1 MRHPILA
8 ASLLVLLVG
17 GKQKHEN
24 DRIQQALDAF
34 QLEEGLRIE
43 PVAYEPM
50 VIDPVA
56 FAFDE
61 NRRMYVVE
69 DRGYPDPAEGG
80 NPDTIGRVALLEDMD
95 GDGKYDRRHEFA
107 ADLTYPNGILPWKGG
122 VFVTCSPNIYYFKD
136 T

>member
-17 GKQKHEN
+17 CKQKHEN

-61 NRRMYVVE
+61 NRRRYVVE
-69 DRGYPDPAEGG
+69 DRGYQDPADEGE
-80 NPDTIGRVALLEDMD
+80 PTTFGRIVLLEDTD
-95 GDGKYDRRHEFA
+95 ENG
-107 ADLTYPNGILPWKGG
+107 TYVKINVCSSVLIYHYFILRWVGG
-122 VFVTCSPNIYYFKD
+122 VFIICV
-136 T
+136 